1 MAYRYQHQF
10 PSYFD
15 FFPMVSKSTLITNA
29 FQEAKIITQAPDP
42 MVYLASIS
50 AASIALQG
58 VINVELPIGKVCP
71 VSLSTLTIAESGERK
86 STVENIFTKGIKSF
100 EKEAIKAHRKKL
112 NKYNLE
118 LELHENVTVQIKKK
132 GQVK

>member
-1 MAYRYQHQF
+1 MTYRYQHQF
-10 PSYFD
+10 PSYLE
-15 FFPMVSKSTLITNA
+15 FFPMVSKSSLITSA
-29 FQEAKIITQAPDP
+29 FQEAKAITQAPDP

-50 AASIALQG
+50 SVSIALQG
-58 VINVELPIGKVCP
+58 LINVELPIGKVCP
-71 VSLSTLTIAESGERK
+71 VSLSTLIIAESGERK

-100 EKEAIKAHRKKL
+100 EKETIKTYQKKL

-118 LELHENVTVQIKKK
+118 LDLHKNVAAQIKKK